1 MKGQKIIGVTGSLAT
16 GKTTVS
22 KMFAAMGAVKVDA
35 DEIAHKLLLEDD
47 RIKSEVVKLL
57 GSDVLTGGEIDRRK
71 LAGKVF
77 FDNEKLAALCRILHP
92 EIIRGIKEQAERFPG
107 ETIVVDAPLLIE
119 ARLNDYVDIVV
130 VVTAGYET
138 QIKRAQDRGIPE
150 EEAGNIIDNQ
160 MPLSEKVKFADYV
173 IDNDGDMEAIKEGV
187 DKIWQKM

>member
-1 MKGQKIIGVTGSLAT
+1 MRGQKIIGVTGSLAT

-22 KMFAAMGAVKVDA
+22 DMFAAMGAVKVDA

-47 RIKSEVVKLL
+47 RIKAEVVELL

-77 FDNEKLAALCRILHP
+77 FDNEKLGELCRILHP
-92 EIIRGIKEQAERFPG
+92 EILRRIKEQAERFPE
-107 ETIVVDAPLLIE
+107 ETVVVDAPLLIE

-138 QIKRAQDRGIPE
+138 QTKRAQDRGISE

-187 DKIWQKM
+187 DRIWQRM